1 MKDEIREFTVPIRM
15 TFSEKEKITARA
27 KKVGKTVSEFMRYSA
42 LGYDIKERPDSEIF
56 LQFTKAMRNVEI
68 GIRNLGREAH
78 NTGFIDELKLKRE
91 RDEWNNLIIDIKKK
105 LL

>member
-1 MKDEIREFTVPIRM
+1 MYLNLYEILHFGCE
-15 TFSEKEKITARA
+15 
-27 KKVGKTVSEFMRYSA
+27 
-42 LGYDIKERPDSEIF
+42 IKQKPDSKIF
-56 LQFTKAMRNVEI
+56 LQFTKALRDVEI

-91 RDEWNNLIIDIKKK
+91 REEWNNLIVDIKKK